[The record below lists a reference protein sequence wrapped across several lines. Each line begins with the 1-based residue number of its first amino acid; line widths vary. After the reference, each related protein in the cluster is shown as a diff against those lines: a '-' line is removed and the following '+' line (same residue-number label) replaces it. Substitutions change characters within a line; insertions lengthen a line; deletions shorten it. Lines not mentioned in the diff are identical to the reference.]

1 MDAPQRDLASV
12 EVWDRSLERSRRR
25 RVLAAQGRKEL
36 ARRKQASVAAS
47 AALVASP
54 SAAAFAAAGSGGGS
68 GSHVSAASSA
78 NRAIAPAAP
87 EHYLRLG
94 SQGPDVV
101 RVQSALAQIPD
112 GIFGS
117 RTDAAVRIFQARNGL
132 ASDGIVGPKTW
143 GVLFG
148 PHGVSYDPATPQFQ
162 FKIQRA
168 SRTEEA
174 RIRPALAGHGPVAK
188 IVLHTTP
195 QSGGDSSG
203 SGGGGGNL
211 GGGHQQASTTPA
223 VDTTG
228 PAPGQGSTAPVSAP
242 STPVSTS
249 CGSSRLVA
257 PVKNYVVTGRFGE
270 SRPGHLHAGIDL
282 AVPYGTPIVAAACGV
297 VTAASAQSGYGNMVC
312 VKHSSSLTTC
322 YAHMSRFATR
332 VGQHVHQ
339 GQVIGYVGTTGNST
353 GPHVHFE
360 TRVHGS
366 PTNPAPYL
374 SGARRARVT
383 VHSSSSTSKTTTASA
398 KPSASSGSRQS
409 TTVHTASTSQST
421 VSQQSQATSQPDPQ
435 QQSAPPAEEQ
445 QSAPA
450 PAPA

>member
-25 RVLAAQGRKEL
+25 RVLAAQGRKEV

-47 AALVASP
+47 AAMGVSP
-54 SAAAFAAAGSGGGS
+54 TAAAFAAGGAGGGS
-68 GSHVSAASSA
+68 GSSVSPASPA

-87 EHYLRLG
+87 EHYLRVG

-101 RVQSALAQIPD
+101 RVQSALAQAPD

-195 QSGGDSSG
+195 T
-203 SGGGGGNL
+203 SGGGSSSSGGA

-249 CGSSRLVA
+249 CGSSRIVA
-257 PVKNYVVTGRFGE
+257 PVKNYVVTGVFGE
-270 SRPGHLHAGIDL
+270 QRPGHLHAGIDL
-282 AVPYGTPIVAAACGV
+282 AVPYGTPIVAAACGI
-297 VTAASAQSGYGNMVC
+297 VTTAESQSGYGNIVC

-322 YAHMSRFATR
+322 YAHMSRFASR

-339 GQVIGYVGTTGNST
+339 GQVIGYVGTTGDAT

-360 TRVHGS
+360 TRVNGR

-383 VHSSSSTSKTTTASA
+383 VHSSSASNSTRTSTTSA
-398 KPSASSGSRQS
+398 KPASSSGGSRQS
-409 TTVHTASTSQST
+409 TTVHAA
-421 VSQQSQATSQPDPQ
+421 QQPEAQPQ
-435 QQSAPPAEEQ
+435 QQSQPQADTSAPPQQEQ

-450 PAPA
+450 PQP